1 LDSEVLKREGGWG
14 SEEGREIERGSGR
27 RGKRRSVV
35 GPLSVSWGR
44 PE

>member
-1 LDSEVLKREGGWG
+1 MDSEVLKRAGGG
-14 SEEGREIERGSGR
+14 SGEGREIERGSGR